1 MDAATVAG
9 VAIPLQSPTSPRPAV
24 WPTGDVAMLQHN
36 PIKAD
41 DSMEALKIAV
51 TCIIAAV
58 VYGIVHDQ
66 FTAES
71 VLNTHDF
78 HPPLFPT
85 QSPTLLGH
93 RMGNHRDLVGC
104 RVFRRVDDPTGVGL
118 KPDNSVDRWV

>member
-1 MDAATVAG
+1 
-9 VAIPLQSPTSPRPAV
+9 
-24 WPTGDVAMLQHN
+24 MLQHN

-41 DSMEALKIAV
+41 DSMEALKTAV

-93 RMGNHRDLVGC
+93 RMGIIATWWVAA
-104 RVFRRVDDPTGVGL
+104 FFAESTIRRA
-118 KPDNSVDRWV
+118 